1 MTILARQ
8 MKAFCVLRMEE
19 SMFRDVDVFSKL
31 WTQDSTKVCD
41 LANSR
46 IGKAEAYAKDP
57 ATSQWGIWGFAP
69 ITSVLPFYEQ
79 MIDEEWSNDERVQG
93 AFETYDD
100 FDRHNVFIRLDND
113 QLFAIV
119 EKRERILP
127 GDTLRAEID
136 KECAALEQRQGEP
149 VNRKQRMEI
158 KDVVVA
164 RELAT
169 AKIRTRRIPILIQ
182 QSAIEDEMFDFV
194 VFNSSRKIVE
204 DVGHLLRS
212 VFGSWPVYPME
223 NDLTLPL
230 AHIMTRLLKSPKDSH
245 TGWQPFVHDHAAK
258 LVSAIAKGGEVTLK
272 DEDLVIDWEPS
283 DRVRDLLDSSYLV
296 NRMRYRFLAR
306 SPIEERGHVSFQ
318 LTAKGAFS
326 GFKMAEGMLNDE
338 DDGDALLDFNAFLF
352 LLSDQVERILLHLH
366 QLSEHFEP
374 DREVGRKDNPP
385 TNTMPDEENDPDDF
399 DPLYEQA
406 LRFVRES
413 NKASISGIQRHFRI
427 GYNRS
432 ARIIEQMEYAEV
444 ISAPGENG
452 VRTVTGPEI
461 NEDDLL

>member
-8 MKAFCVLRMEE
+8 MKAFVVLRMEE
-19 SMFRDVDVFSKL
+19 SMFKDVDVFSKL
-31 WTQDSTKVCD
+31 WSQSGTKVCD
-41 LANSR
+41 LINNR
-46 IGKAEAYAKDP
+46 ISKAEAYAKDP
-57 ATSQWGIWGFAP
+57 AVSQWGTWGFSP
-69 ITSVLPFYEQ
+69 ITAALPFYQ
-79 MIDEEWSNDERVQG
+79 TMIDDEWDTDSVQS
-93 AFETYDD
+93 AFEKYED

-113 QLFAIV
+113 QLFAII
-119 EKRERILP
+119 EKRERVLP

-136 KECAALEQRQGEP
+136 KECAALEARQGEP

-169 AKIRTRRIPILIQ
+169 AKIRTRRIPVLIQ
-182 QSAIEDEMFDFV
+182 QSAIEDEMYDFV
-194 VFNSSRKIVE
+194 VFNSSRKIAE
-204 DVGHLLRS
+204 DVCHLLRAT
-212 VFGSWPVYPME
+212 FGSWPVYPME

-230 AHIMTRLLKSPKDSH
+230 SHIMTRLLKSPKDSH
-245 TGWQPFVHDHAAK
+245 TMWQPFVHDHAAK

-272 DEDLVIDWEPS
+272 DEDLVVDWEPA
-283 DRVRDLLDSSYLV
+283 DRVRDLLESSYLV

-326 GFKMAEGMLNDE
+326 GFKMAEGMLSD
-338 DDGDALLDFNAFLF
+338 DDGDALLDFNAFVF
-352 LLSDQVERILLHLH
+352 LLSDQIERILMHLH

-374 DREVGRKDNPP
+374 DREVGRKDDPP
-385 TNTMPDEENDPDDF
+385 KDLMPEEENDPDDF

-406 LRFVRES
+406 LAFVRET
-413 NKASISGIQRHFRI
+413 NKVSISGIQRHFRI

-432 ARIIEQMEYAEV
+432 ARIIEQMEYAGV
-444 ISAPGENG
+444 VSAPAETG
-452 VRTVTGPEI
+452 VRTVVGEDI